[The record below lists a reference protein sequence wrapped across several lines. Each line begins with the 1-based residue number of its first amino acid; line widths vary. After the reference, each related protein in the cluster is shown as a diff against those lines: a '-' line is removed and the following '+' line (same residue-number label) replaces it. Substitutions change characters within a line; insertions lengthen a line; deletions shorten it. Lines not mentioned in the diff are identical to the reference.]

1 VVPLFLNKSRYATWR
16 VRVLSGV
23 SEQLLGVGVTLSRGR
38 QHAYEKDTLLQTMRL
53 PLGES
58 GV

>member
-1 VVPLFLNKSRYATWR
+1 M
-16 VRVLSGV
+16 
-23 SEQLLGVGVTLSRGR
+23 TLSLGQR
-38 QHAYEKDTLLQTMRL
+38 HAYEKDTLLQTMRL

>member
-1 VVPLFLNKSRYATWR
+1 M
-16 VRVLSGV
+16 
-23 SEQLLGVGVTLSRGR
+23 TLSLGQR
-38 QHAYEKDTLLQTMRL
+38 HAYEKDTLLQTMRS